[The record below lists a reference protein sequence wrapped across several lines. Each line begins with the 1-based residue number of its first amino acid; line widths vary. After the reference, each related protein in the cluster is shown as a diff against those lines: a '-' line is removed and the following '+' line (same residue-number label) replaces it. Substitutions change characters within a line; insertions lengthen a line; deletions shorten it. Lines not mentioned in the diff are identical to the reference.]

1 MMVAAISASTLT
13 ISVSTSQAQAG
24 RPPVS
29 DFIHTTGNTAPEP
42 QKKYPVNK
50 DPLAGRQGSG
60 ALYSDQ
66 TPQLEWFEIFD
77 EYVWTLLPSEAD
89 KSVLSRP
96 LNNELE
102 RVQDY
107 IKTCNKIARNYRML
121 ATQVRKLSPPPNSPG
136 LKDYQKL
143 KADFYDDMAT
153 VYEDL
158 IKPRRTRTQ
167 EELHAQLDEIKERAD
182 QLKVNSNNLLTMDM
196 DLRRTFRVH
205 QPKRTD
211 ALRRYVENK

>member
-1 MMVAAISASTLT
+1 M
-13 ISVSTSQAQAG
+13 SVSTSQAQAG
-24 RPPVS
+24 RPHS
-29 DFIHTTGNTAPEP
+29 DYINTQSHTPAAPP
-42 QKKYPVNK
+42 AKKFPVNT
-50 DPLAGRQGSG
+50 DPLAGRQGAG

-66 TPQLEWFEIFD
+66 TPQLVWFEIFD

-89 KSVLSRP
+89 KAVLTRP
-96 LNNELE
+96 LNSELE

-107 IKTCNKIARNYRML
+107 IKVCSKIARNYRML
-121 ATQVRKLSPPPNSPG
+121 ANNLRKLPVPASSPG
-136 LKDYQKL
+136 LKDYQNL
-143 KADFYDDMAT
+143 RAGFYDDMAT

-158 IKPRRTRTQ
+158 VRPRRTRTQ
-167 EELHAQLDEIKERAD
+167 EEMQSQLQEINERAE
-182 QLKVNSNNLLTMDM
+182 QLKVNNNKLLTMDS